1 LAIRRVAIILAI
13 PMAVLMLAP
22 ACSQATKYRFLSFF
36 FDGVPSPE
44 EEAARIAAAER
55 ELTAPEETELPE
67 RRKQA
72 ATQHFAHA
80 PYRENRC
87 GACHNIQTGGLFRSD
102 REGLCSSCHADLT
115 ADARYVHGPVA
126 VRDCLFCHH
135 YHTSVLPHLLLHEE
149 PAICFKCHD
158 PADLT
163 EGSHH
168 ADVAETSCTL
178 CHDPHGGDNTF
189 FLRQVEP

>member
-22 ACSQATKYRFLSFF
+22 ACSQASKYRVLSFF

-44 EEAARIAAAER
+44 EEAARAAAAER
-55 ELTAPEETELPE
+55 KRVEADDADLPGA
-67 RRKQA
+67 QQPA
-72 ATQHFAHA
+72 GSQHFAHA

-87 GACHNIQTGGLFRSD
+87 GACHNIQTGTLFRSD

-115 ADARYVHGPVA
+115 AEARYVHGPVA

-135 YHTSVLPHLLLHEE
+135 YHTSVLPNLLLQES
-149 PAICFKCHD
+149 PSLCLRCHD
-158 PADLT
+158 PADLI

-168 ADVAETSCTL
+168 ADVAETSCTE
-178 CHDPHGGDNTF
+178 CHDPHGGDDTL
-189 FLRQVEP
+189 FLRQAER